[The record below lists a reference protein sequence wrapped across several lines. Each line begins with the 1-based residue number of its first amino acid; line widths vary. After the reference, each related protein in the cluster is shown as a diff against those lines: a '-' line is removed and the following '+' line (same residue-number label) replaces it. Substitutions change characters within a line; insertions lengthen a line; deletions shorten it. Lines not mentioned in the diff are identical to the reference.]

1 MGIFRFK
8 KHQILLILIFALAFF
23 LRFYELTQNPPGFD
37 WDEASSIYNG
47 YSIAKTGKD
56 EYKERYPIL
65 FRAYDA
71 YVPPV
76 LIYLDAVSASVFGL
90 NGFAARFPNAIL
102 GTVSVLGLY
111 LLVYV
116 LTKNRK
122 LALLSALFLTLS
134 PWHVTYSRVGTFAP
148 LPIVFIIFGTYF
160 FIRGLTQKWF
170 LLLATLSFMIAILS
184 YFAAYVFVPLFV
196 LALILLYRKNLIVW
210 QAVIVFI
217 SILSVV
223 AIPFVLPGGQMRLRG
238 ISVLSDPDLI
248 KKDTLYAS
256 QEWGGKLLHNRRLVF
271 AQSLLDGYFSNFH
284 YSFLFDK
291 ADAVRRFIV
300 PGPGFGLLYWW
311 ELPILLFGIYQLLRN
326 RPNGWLIVILW
337 LLLAPLPSAPTF
349 PKPASTRSILLV
361 PAFSVLIAYGFW
373 YLSTKSS
380 KLIVLMLAILFSV
393 NVLLFMH
400 QYFTHFP
407 KEKAVEW
414 FSAYKPLFAYLNQTE
429 NSSKKV
435 IFWIFQPDYLDQ
447 VHMFTAFYNQIDP
460 QIYQNYGGTRTGRF
474 GTAGE
479 FAVERFSF
487 IPQNC
492 TDCGKSETY
501 AEDDLVVTA
510 HELPYKSVA
519 VFPATDHPSLYVYG
533 MEEISL
539 QGKNP
544 FPIQ

>member
-1 MGIFRFK
+1 MGILRLK
-8 KHQILLILIFALAFF
+8 KYQVFLISIIALAFF

-56 EYKERYPIL
+56 EYKEPYPIL

-76 LIYLDAVSASVFGL
+76 LIYLDAVSVTVFGL

-102 GTVSVLGLY
+102 GTASILGLY

-116 LTKNRK
+116 MTENRK
-122 LALLSALFLTLS
+122 FALLSALFLSLS

-160 FIRGLTQKWF
+160 FIRGLTRKWF
-170 LLLATLSFMIAILS
+170 LLLATLSFMIATLS
-184 YFAAYVFVPLFV
+184 YFAAYVFVPLFI
-196 LALILLYRKNLIVW
+196 LALILLYRKNLIIW
-210 QAVIVFI
+210 QAVIIFI

-256 QEWGGKLLHNRRLVF
+256 QEWGGKLLHNRRLV
-271 AQSLLDGYFSNFH
+271 
-284 YSFLFDK
+284 
-291 ADAVRRFIV
+291 
-300 PGPGFGLLYWW
+300 FGLLYWW